1 MTQTI
6 LSSHTILIVDDDPS
20 NINILAAFLEPYSP
34 KLLIAKSGS
43 AALDVLARSIP
54 DIIILDINMPGQ
66 SGIEVCRIIKQDE
79 RIKHIPVLFLTAS
92 SKDLSEA
99 FDAGGVDYILKPVRS
114 EELIARLNTHLK
126 INQLLV
132 SLDKANLLLESV
144 NESLEI
150 KVQERTLELVSSNKN
165 LRREID
171 ERRRLQDKLTYLSN
185 YDFVTRMF
193 NRNSMEQE
201 LKSVMER
208 PESDGVRWFLY
219 FIDLDQFKIINDTC
233 GHVAGDELLRQIAEL
248 LRGGFDF
255 SCVCARMGGDEFAVL
270 SQSASLDS
278 AIQRAHL
285 IKTNIENLKFEWND
299 EVFKHSISMAV
310 VEIDEGIDSVSHLL
324 SIAERTCFESK
335 RKGGGEVS
343 IYNYSKDYIDKTQQ
357 QMKIIPL
364 IHHAIDNNQFEL
376 YFQHVY
382 STTGT
387 DLKKIEIL
395 LRLKDESGKIKP
407 PGHFIPVAERFHL
420 ITEIDKWVLKNTFMR
435 INDLPRDMIVSINLS
450 GEFIIKSNAASLI
463 TSLIEEYK
471 VEASQVCFEITETS
485 AILNI
490 EATHQFMKE
499 LDSIGC
505 LFSLDDFGTGT
516 SSYEYLKQLPVD
528 YVKIDGMFVRD
539 IENDEI
545 NRKMVESISGIARA
559 KQIKVIAECVET
571 DAALAIIQSM
581 NLDYYQGFVSHRPE
595 PLSALLGSNK

>member
-1 MTQTI
+1 MKQTT
-6 LSSHTILIVDDDPS
+6 LASHTILIVDDDPT
-20 NINILAAFLEPYSP
+20 NINVLASYLQPYKA
-34 KLLIAKSGS
+34 KLLIANSGS
-43 AALDVLARSIP
+43 SALAVLGHSVP

-79 RIKHIPVLFLTAS
+79 HLKHIPVLFLTAS

-99 FDAGGVDYILKPVRS
+99 FEAGGVDYILKPVRS
-114 EELIARLNTHLK
+114 EELIARVNTHLK

-132 SLDKANLLLESV
+132 SLDKANLMLESV

-201 LKSVMER
+201 LKGVMER
-208 PESDGVRWFLY
+208 GEIDSARWFLY

-255 SCVCARMGGDEFAVL
+255 RCICARMGGDEFAVL

-278 AIQRAHL
+278 AIKRGHL
-285 IKTNIENLKFEWND
+285 IKDSIESLKFEWND
-299 EVFKHSISMAV
+299 EIFKHSISMAV
-310 VEIDEGIDSVSHLL
+310 VEIDESIDSVSHLL

-364 IHHAIDNNQFEL
+364 IHQAIDNNQFEL
-376 YFQHVY
+376 YFQHIF
-382 STTGT
+382 SNKQP

-420 ITEIDKWVLKNTFMR
+420 ITEIDKWVLENTFKL
-435 INDLPRDMIVSINLS
+435 IPKLPSDLVVSINLS
-450 GEFIIKSNAASLI
+450 GEFIIKSNAVSLI
-463 TSLIEEYK
+463 TSYLEQYQ
-471 VEASQVCFEITETS
+471 VTPSRVCFEITETS
-485 AILNI
+485 AISNI
-490 EATHQFMKE
+490 EATHRLMLE
-499 LDSIGC
+499 LNRKGC

-545 NRKMVESISGIARA
+545 NRKMVESISGIAKA

-571 DAALAIIQSM
+571 EAALHIIKDM
-581 NLDYYQGFVSHRPE
+581 AVDYYQGFVAHTPA
-595 PLSALLGSNK
+595 PLSTLFVDTQ